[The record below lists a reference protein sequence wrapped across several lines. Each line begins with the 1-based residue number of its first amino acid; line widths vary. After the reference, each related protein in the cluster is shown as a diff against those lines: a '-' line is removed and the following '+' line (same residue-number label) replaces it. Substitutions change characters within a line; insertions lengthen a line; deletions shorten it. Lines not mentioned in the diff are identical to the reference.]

1 MKIHEYQAKQL
12 LAQYGVPIPKG
23 GVART
28 AKEVR
33 KIAEEVGGPVA
44 IKAQIYAGGRGKA
57 GGIKVANTPV
67 EAEEAAKSLLGKRLI
82 THQTGPEGLPVNAV
96 LVEELAPT
104 ERELY
109 VGVLID
115 SAESMP
121 LMIASAAGGVDIEEV
136 AAKSPEK
143 ILQEHI
149 DPVTGMRPYQ
159 ARKLAYGLN
168 LAPDQIQAAI
178 QIMTGMYKLFMEK
191 DSSLTEIN
199 PLVVTKD
206 GGLLALDAKVN
217 FDDNGVPY
225 HKDIAEL
232 HDVSQEDPLETEAS
246 KANVNYVKLDGN
258 IGCMVNGAGLAMA
271 TMDFIKYQGGEPANF
286 LDIGGGVTEE
296 GIRDAFRILLSDTK
310 VKVAWVNIFGGIV
323 RCDLVARGIIQAVK
337 AMKLK
342 VPLVIRMH
350 GTNLE
355 EAMRLLKESGL
366 NIILETDFTE
376 AAKNAVAAAKA

>member
-82 THQTGPEGLPVNAV
+82 THQTGPEGLPVNVV
-96 LVEELAPT
+96 LVEEVAT
-104 ERELY
+104 IKRELY
-109 VGVLID
+109 VGILID

-225 HKDIAEL
+225 HEDIAEL
-232 HDVSQEDPLETEAS
+232 HDISQEDPLETEAS